1 MMLSSTVQ
9 ILEYEKLPKQ
19 PPAFLRYVRQ
29 SEDILQYYQRRP
41 TQEALSQTSAE
52 ICRLPFPRNEI
63 ADILLRQNELL
74 GISDPMR
81 RAAANLAK
89 PNSIAV
95 MTGQQVGLFTGP
107 VFTIYKALTALRLSE
122 ELCRR
127 GFNAVA
133 IFWMASDDHDLMEI
147 LHLPAAPQGSGDRAP
162 DVRKRLFGI
171 SELPPWP
178 VGPIRMPATIQEV
191 INEYCESLAEPR
203 REGFR
208 SELAAAYRPG
218 ATFAEAFG
226 RLLSGL
232 FRERGLLV
240 FDPRDGNAKRLASPV
255 IRMALEAAPMLRS
268 RLSERSRALQEIGLE
283 PQIAILPRAT
293 MVFREEGGERRL
305 LLTGDHGFLLKDTPR
320 QYGAEELCDLTESEP
335 ERFSPNVLLR
345 PLVQD
350 HLFPTVA
357 YVGGPAEVAYFAQI
371 DPLYRFY
378 QRPAPVIWPRA
389 GFTILDTEASES
401 LERHALNLEDCF
413 QGKNH
418 VVRKI
423 LLAEPGRAEVLL
435 AGMRQRIEQE
445 FEEMKPALTSMDIS
459 LGASAETI
467 RRKLLHRVASLQSK
481 FVNFEMRRNASLDQE
496 VSHLLDCCYPNGNLQ
511 ERELG
516 VHSLLARHGLSLL
529 NTLYECIDPA
539 ILAHRI
545 VRMP

>member
-1 MMLSSTVQ
+1 MPSSTIQ
-9 ILEYEKLPKQ
+9 LLEYEKIPKQ
-19 PPAFLRYVRQ
+19 PPAFLKYVRQ
-29 SEDILQYYQRRP
+29 SDDILHYYQRRP

-52 ICRLPFPRNEI
+52 ICRLPFPRSEM
-63 ADILLRQNELL
+63 ADILLRQNELF

-81 RAAANLAK
+81 RAVANLAK

-95 MTGQQVGLFTGP
+95 ITGQQVGIFTGP
-107 VFTIYKALTALRLSE
+107 ALTIYKALTALRLCE

-133 IFWMASDDHDLMEI
+133 VFWMASDDHDLMEI
-147 LHLPAAPQGSGDRAP
+147 LHLPAPPQSSGVHAP
-162 DVRKRLFGI
+162 DVRERLFGV
-171 SELPPWP
+171 SALPPWP
-178 VGPIRMPATIQEV
+178 VGPIRIPGTIGEV
-191 INEYCESLAEPR
+191 INEYCESLVEPR
-203 REGFR
+203 RDEIR

-226 RLLSGL
+226 RLMSRL
-232 FRERGLLV
+232 FRERGLLL

-255 IRMALEAAPMLRS
+255 IRMALETAPMLRS
-268 RLSERSRALQEIGLE
+268 RLSEQSRALQEIGLE
-283 PQIAILPRAT
+283 PQIAILPRST

-305 LLTGDHGFLLKDTPR
+305 LLTGDHGFLLKDTMR
-320 QYGAEELCDLTESEP
+320 QYGTEELSGLTESEP

-350 HLFPTVA
+350 HLFPTAA
-357 YVGGPAEVAYFAQI
+357 YVGGPAEVSYFAQI

-378 QRPAPVIWPRA
+378 RRPAPVIWPRA
-389 GFTILDTEASES
+389 GFTILDAQASES
-401 LERHALNLEDCF
+401 LDRHALRLEDCF
-413 QGKNH
+413 QGKHN

-445 FEEMKPALTSMDIS
+445 FEELKPALTSMDIS
-459 LGASAETI
+459 LGAATDTI
-467 RRKLLHRVASLQSK
+467 RRKLLHGVASLQSK

-529 NTLYECIDPA
+529 DTLYDCIDPG

>member
-1 MMLSSTVQ
+1 
-9 ILEYEKLPKQ
+9 
-19 PPAFLRYVRQ
+19 
-29 SEDILQYYQRRP
+29 
-41 TQEALSQTSAE
+41 
-52 ICRLPFPRNEI
+52 
-63 ADILLRQNELL
+63 
-74 GISDPMR
+74 
-81 RAAANLAK
+81 
-89 PNSIAV
+89 
-95 MTGQQVGLFTGP
+95 
-107 VFTIYKALTALRLSE
+107 
-122 ELCRR
+122 
-127 GFNAVA
+127 
-133 IFWMASDDHDLMEI
+133 
-147 LHLPAAPQGSGDRAP
+147 
-162 DVRKRLFGI
+162 
-171 SELPPWP
+171 
-178 VGPIRMPATIQEV
+178 MPATIQEV
-191 INEYCESLAEPR
+191 VNEYCDTLAEPR

-240 FDPRDGNAKRLASPV
+240 FDPRDRNAKRLASPV
-255 IRMALEAAPMLRS
+255 IRMAIETAPMLRS

-320 QYGAEELCDLTESEP
+320 QYGAEELSGLIESEP

-401 LERHALNLEDCF
+401 LERHALSLEDCF

-496 VSHLLDCCYPNGNLQ
+496 VSHLLDCCYPNAHLQ

-516 VHSLLARHGLSLL
+516 VHPLLARHGLSLL
-529 NTLYECIDPA
+529 DTLYDCIDPA